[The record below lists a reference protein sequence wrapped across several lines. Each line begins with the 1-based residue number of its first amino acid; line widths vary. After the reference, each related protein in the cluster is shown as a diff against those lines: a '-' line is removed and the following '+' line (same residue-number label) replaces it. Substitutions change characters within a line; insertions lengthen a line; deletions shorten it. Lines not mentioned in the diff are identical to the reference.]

1 MPGGIDLNVH
11 LQRPGYGTQTIDD
24 FYQGTK
30 AALAGGTTMVVD
42 MVVPDKEETLME
54 AFEKWR
60 KWADDKVCMMMV
72 GELSLENSEEI
83 AGWMNG
89 FLITLTGNVEMLVV
103 TNVSGTTAGCSVLSH
118 RLPLILFVFT
128 LYRCVVTTL
137 SSWRSLSNTRGWKMS

>member
-60 KWADDKVCMMMV
+60 KWADDKVCVMMV

-89 FLITLTGNVEMLVV
+89 FLITLTGNVETSKCL
-103 TNVSGTTAGCSVLSH
+103 LSLTGRH
-118 RLPLILFVFT
+118 
-128 LYRCVVTTL
+128 
-137 SSWRSLSNTRGWKMS
+137 